1 MKDLKK
7 TPLYPM
13 YQKYQAKVID
23 FGGWAL
29 PVQFDGIKKEHHV
42 TRNAVGLFDVS
53 HMGEI
58 IVTGEGSLSFL
69 QQMCT
74 NDVSLIKPNKA
85 QYTFMCY
92 PNGGTVDD
100 LIIYQLDNQKYLLV
114 VNAANHE
121 KDLDWLLKHKSD
133 NVEITDQSHH
143 YVQLAL
149 QGPKAENVLQKI
161 TKQNVSDIR
170 FFSFKQDV
178 VLEGIE
184 DRALVAR
191 TGYTGEDG
199 FEIYIP
205 LSSGMSLWEK
215 LLEVGEADGIF
226 PIGLGARDTLRFEAS
241 LPLYGHELSAE
252 ITPIE
257 AGLGFAVKTNKESD
271 FIGKEVLQQQKQ
283 QGVTRKL
290 VGIEMIDKGIPRHEY
305 PIYDKDTSIGFVTS
319 GTNAPTL
326 AKNLG
331 LALIDSN
338 YAKEGTIVTIKI
350 RNKYLQAKVISTPFY
365 KRN

>member
-1 MKDLKK
+1 MKELKQ
-7 TPLYPM
+7 TPLYPL

-29 PVQFDGIKKEHHV
+29 PVQFDGIKKEHDV

-58 IVTGEGSLSFL
+58 IVSGEGSLAFL

-74 NDVSLIKPNKA
+74 NDLSLIKPNKA

-100 LIIYQLDNQKYLLV
+100 LIVYQLEEQKYLLV

-121 KDLDWLLKHKSD
+121 KDLNWLLEHKSD
-133 NVEITDQSHH
+133 DLEIIDKSQD
-143 YVQLAL
+143 YVQLAI
-149 QGPKAENVLQKI
+149 QGPRAEKVLQKI
-161 TKQNVSDIR
+161 TEEDLSTIR

-178 VLEGIE
+178 AFEGIE
-184 DRALVAR
+184 DQALVAR

-205 LSSGMSLWEK
+205 TTSGTSLWER
-215 LLEVGEADGIF
+215 LLAIGEEDGIF
-226 PIGLGARDTLRFEAS
+226 PIGLGARDTLRFEACF
-241 LPLYGHELSAE
+241 PLYGNELSEA

-257 AGLGFAVKTNKESD
+257 AGLGFAVKTNKSSD
-271 FIGKEVLQQQKQ
+271 FIGKEVLHKQKE
-283 QGVTRKL
+283 QGVGRTL

-305 PIYDKDTSIGFVTS
+305 PVYDNDTCIGFVTS

-326 AKNLG
+326 GKNLG
-331 LALIDSN
+331 LALIDKDFSE
-338 YAKEGTIVTIKI
+338 EGTVVTVKI
-350 RNKYLQAKVISTPFY
+350 RNKYLRAQVIKKPFY
-365 KRN
+365 KRG